1 MASRA
6 DIQQLVIPENL
17 QKVLSRIADIEER
30 SMSGSVRVMIT
41 RRAKELGI
49 VVDEQEQMEPEIV
62 HA

>member
-1 MASRA
+1 MAGRA